1 MPIRHFFIFCKYQ
14 KPFIKLFF
22 QFNIDM
28 DEEQLKALIRNKVRE
43 ESFKEL
49 NDMQANHKEGKCIYK
64 ET

>member
-1 MPIRHFFIFCKYQ
+1 MIIPNGCDVRS
-14 KPFIKLFF
+14 
-22 QFNIDM
+22 M